1 MYTLN
6 ISLVP
11 SGVAP
16 LDLIAYVRDELA
28 PAVEK
33 DFEGMVRFGR
43 VIDVDGRKLDDPNE
57 STFSLQLRFQNYADA
72 VRHEKEKVH
81 PALVATRAHFGSTL
95 LCMSMIV
102 KTIML

>member
-11 SGVAP
+11 GGVAP

-33 DFEGMVRFGR
+33 NFEGTLRFGR
-43 VIDVDGRKLDDPNE
+43 VIDVDGRKLEDPNE
-57 STFSLQLRFQNYADA
+57 STFSLRMRFQNYADA
-72 VRHEKEKVH
+72 VRHEKEIVR
-81 PALVATRAHFGSTL
+81 PALEATRERFGSTL
-95 LCMSMIV
+95 LCMSMII
-102 KTIML
+102 KTILL